1 MKNNAEVIPSE
12 LLQIIYGNYV
22 IVNLE
27 LDSKVCELMHFYILK
42 TGQICSGHE
51 MVGIFF

>member
-1 MKNNAEVIPSE
+1 MLKGYQANYCK
-12 LLQIIYGNYV
+12 LYNYV

-27 LDSKVCELMHFYILK
+27 LDSKVGELMHFYILK